1 MQEDLIQHNLYL
13 RFLEPKDYEGMVSL
27 QLEGFGE
34 KMEPYKRDQFL
45 SQLKHFP
52 KGQIGAFYDEKL
64 VGYCISLI
72 LDLDEYHPHHSWEE
86 ISDDGYIRNHDPEG
100 DTLYGIEVVVHP
112 EYQNMKIGKR
122 LYDARKDLCRELN
135 LRRIMIGGRLPNY
148 HKYKDEMDIYEYI
161 HQVRTKKIFD
171 PVLTFQLRNDFIVK
185 RVIKNY
191 LREDT
196 DSCAY
201 ATLMEW
207 ANVEYEQSPARFSV
221 KSQPVRLCCVQYQ
234 MRKISSF
241 EEFAT
246 QVEYFVNVASEYS
259 SDFVMLPE
267 LFTTQL
273 LSFEEEKRPG
283 LAARRLSEYTD
294 DYIELFTQMALK
306 YNVNIVAG
314 SHFVLEEDHI
324 FNVSFLFH
332 RNGAVDRQYK
342 LHVTPD
348 EGLWWGVQPGS
359 VPKVFDTDK
368 GKVAINVC
376 YDVEFPELGRYAVE
390 SGAQILFVP
399 FCTDERHGFTRVRT
413 CAQARA
419 IENQIYVAI
428 AGTTGNIPS
437 VKNMAI
443 QYAQSAIFT
452 PSDFSFS
459 RDGIAAQADQNAEMV
474 VIADLD
480 LEVQRRSRYRG
491 TVMPLRDRRND
502 LYNIEFNEL
511 DEHSKI
517 HGPAK
522 DLSVRPDQN
531 EEPDFKDN
539 HSP

>member
-1 MQEDLIQHNLYL
+1 MQEEYIQHNLYL
-13 RFLEPKDYEGMVSL
+13 RQLEPKDFEAMVNL
-27 QLEGFGE
+27 QLRGFGE
-34 KMEPYKRDQFL
+34 DMEPYTRQQFL
-45 SQLKHFP
+45 SQLQQFN

-86 ISDDGYIRNHDPEG
+86 ISDNGYIRNHDPEG
-100 DTLYGIEVVVHP
+100 DTLYGIEIVVDP
-112 EYQNMKIGKR
+112 AYRNMKIGNR
-122 LYDARKDLCRELN
+122 LYEARQDLCRELN

-148 HKYKDEMDIYEYI
+148 HRYKDEMDIYEYI
-161 HQVRTKKIFD
+161 HNVRTKKIFD
-171 PVLTFQLRNDFIVK
+171 PVLTFQLRNDFVVK

-191 LREDT
+191 LREDL
-196 DSCAY
+196 DSCGF

-207 ANVEYEQSPARFSV
+207 NNVEYEQSPAKFMV

-246 QVEYFVNVASEYS
+246 QVEYFVNVASDYN
-259 SDFVMLPE
+259 SDFVMFPE
-267 LFTTQL
+267 LLTTQL
-273 LSFEEEKRPG
+273 LSYEDEKRPG
-283 LAARRLSEYTD
+283 LAARKLCEYTD
-294 DYIELFTQMALK
+294 QYIDMFSHMAMK
-306 YNVNIVAG
+306 YNVNIVGG
-314 SHFVLEEDHI
+314 SHFVLEEDHV

-332 RNGAVDRQYK
+332 RNGSVDRQYK
-342 LHVTPD
+342 MHITPD
-348 EGLWWGVQPGS
+348 EGLWWGVQAGS

-368 GKVAINVC
+368 GRVAINVC
-376 YDVEFPELGRYAVE
+376 YDVEFPELGRYAVDN
-390 SGAQILFVP
+390 GAQILFVP

-480 LEVQRRSRYRG
+480 LEVQRRSRHRG
-491 TVMPLRDRRND
+491 TVMPLRDRRKD
-502 LYNIEFNEL
+502 LYRVEFTNLE
-511 DEHSKI
+511 EHSRITPTKN
-517 HGPAK
+517 
-522 DLSVRPDQN
+522 LSQEP
-531 EEPDFKDN
+531 EETN
-539 HSP
+539 GEEASELTGER